1 MTLTLHNPISQ
12 AHIEDL
18 KDRLSAQLTQA
29 PSDPYGRTWMQAVMG
44 TLVEA
49 VQAMD
54 RGAASEENTAEIF
67 RTFRVPGF
75 RFESWLAEM
84 IEEGVYL
91 ETAALR
97 AA

>member
-1 MTLTLHNPISQ
+1 MALFLHNPVNQ

-18 KDRLSAQLTQA
+18 KDRLSGQLA
-29 PSDPYGRTWMQAVMG
+29 RVPSDPYKGAWMQVMVD

-54 RGAASEENTAEIF
+54 RGAATEEDARDVF
-67 RTFRVPGF
+67 RAFRIPGF
-75 RFESWLAEM
+75 SFERWLAEM
-84 IEEGVYL
+84 VEEGVYL
-91 ETAALR
+91 ETVVLR

>member
-1 MTLTLHNPISQ
+1 MALFLHNPVNQ

-18 KDRLSAQLTQA
+18 KDRLSVQLALA
-29 PSDPYGRTWMQAVMG
+29 PADPYGRTWAQAVIG

-54 RGAASEENTAEIF
+54 RGAATEDEARDAF
-67 RTFRVPGF
+67 RAFRIPGF
-75 RFESWLAEM
+75 SFEQWLAEM
-84 IEEGVYL
+84 VEEGVYL
-91 ETAALR
+91 ETVVLR

>member
-1 MTLTLHNPISQ
+1 MALTLHNPANQ

-18 KDRLSAQLTQA
+18 KDRLSAQLTLV
-29 PSDPYGRTWMQAVMG
+29 PTGPYGRTWMQPLIG

-54 RGAASEENTAEIF
+54 RGAASEEDTCEVF
-67 RTFRVPGF
+67 KTFRIPGF
-75 RFESWLAEM
+75 SFEQWLAEM
-84 IEEGVYL
+84 VEEGVYL
-91 ETAALR
+91 ETVVLR